1 MAKFI
6 SFGGYSKFYN
16 YLLLFILSKIIYDF
30 VFGLELKNSNF
41 EKAKF
46 ISTYLQEKLSNHS
59 LMHDIFCYI
68 GIFFL
73 SFTTFKIQNCLNKK
87 KIVQPS
93 NKKEI
98 ERHSSFVELIH
109 NEVEDNLS
117 ENYSTIEVIAII
129 ILWVI
134 EEQLM
139 KIYYKFGLEDL
150 DFWTLELLIISLISS
165 KMFHTQI
172 HRHQKLAIIFSSIFC
187 TLLKI
192 IALILNYKS
201 SENTEKTKN
210 GLQNEFLIP
219 IGIISFLF
227 IAFLRSYVNCKIKDF
242 MDLKYISHSKL
253 LMTYGL
259 IGLSITSIFCLI
271 TTFIKC
277 YEGKID
283 TQKLNI
289 CKVTE
294 NDQTYYYDSFSI
306 YFKLLFGNN
315 TINNPIN
322 NTKNKVEEIVIEFI
336 EVPIGIISNFFAV
349 YLYVLIIKILTPVHI
364 ICSYSLYYL
373 ILQISLLI
381 NNRCF
386 SGYYFIG
393 TYENT
398 TKKGTK
404 FIFDTVADGLSFLI
418 ILVYLE
424 LIELNFCGLDY
435 NLKKHIARRGTE
447 DSINNILNK
456 DDDEDEEDENNLERQ
471 NNEELNELK

>member
-1 MAKFI
+1 
-6 SFGGYSKFYN
+6 
-16 YLLLFILSKIIYDF
+16 
-30 VFGLELKNSNF
+30 
-41 EKAKF
+41 
-46 ISTYLQEKLSNHS
+46 
-59 LMHDIFCYI
+59 
-68 GIFFL
+68 
-73 SFTTFKIQNCLNKK
+73 
-87 KIVQPS
+87 
-93 NKKEI
+93 
-98 ERHSSFVELIH
+98 
-109 NEVEDNLS
+109 
-117 ENYSTIEVIAII
+117 
-129 ILWVI
+129 
-134 EEQLM
+134 
-139 KIYYKFGLEDL
+139 
-150 DFWTLELLIISLISS
+150 
-165 KMFHTQI
+165 
-172 HRHQKLAIIFSSIFC
+172 
-187 TLLKI
+187 LKI
-192 IALILNYKS
+192 IAFILNYQS
-201 SENTEKTKN
+201 SENTEHIIN
-210 GLQNEFLIP
+210 GLNNKLLIP
-219 IGIISFLF
+219 IGIVSFLF

-277 YEGKID
+277 YEGVKD

-294 NDQTYYYDSFSI
+294 NDQTFYYDSFSI
-306 YFKLLFGNN
+306 YFKLLFGN
-315 TINNPIN
+315 
-322 NTKNKVEEIVIEFI
+322 KNDKVKEIVIELI

-456 DDDEDEEDENNLERQ
+456 DDDEDEEDENNLEGQ